1 VAGTAAVGRA
11 IVAAAIAKIVGILR
25 SSEDGRGERERDLT
39 ISFARTMK
47 FQVS

>member
-25 SSEDGRGERERDLT
+25 SSEDGRGERDLT